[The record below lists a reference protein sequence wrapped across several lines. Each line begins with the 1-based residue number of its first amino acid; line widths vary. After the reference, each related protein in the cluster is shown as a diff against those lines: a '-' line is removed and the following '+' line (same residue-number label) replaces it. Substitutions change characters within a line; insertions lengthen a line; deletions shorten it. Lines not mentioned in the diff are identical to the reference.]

1 MNPPKKTRAMKNM
14 MRHLSLTVIALAAAA
29 LTGCEKEHVMHGDA
43 TTYTATVKIGGGN
56 TKELAADG
64 MKTFAVG
71 DKIAVVYT
79 TIGGATVK
87 AESEALTAA
96 DIKADGKVADFS
108 VELADPDKSQP
119 VTYIYPAAMAA
130 SDGTVDY
137 DALAEQDGTLA
148 SLASGLDLCT
158 YTAASWGGASLPA
171 NVTLVNQLAICKFT
185 VNESAGGTEITS
197 AVTALTV
204 SDGTN
209 TYSVS
214 RTAAAGP
221 VWVAVRPVSSGQSV
235 TLTATTGDG
244 SYLKTVSG
252 KTFASGNIYPVSVS
266 VEAITTLAALK
277 SAVGGGMSAT
287 SYNHYLGYQVDAS
300 GNIAATSL
308 TAIGYVG
315 YINTSDVDQDVD
327 GSRILVLASEDASAS
342 VSWGSWV
349 DASDGLRGY
358 WRTNT
363 AQGNSKAPAVAAWNY
378 SASQPD
384 GASHWFMPTMS
395 QLQAIINALGG
406 YATFKTKVG
415 WANEGYWMMTS
426 YTPSP
431 LMRYLPATGSYAG
444 MMRYDNANASH
455 RVRSCF
461 AY

>member
-29 LTGCEKEHVMHGDA
+29 LTGCEKEPVMHGDA

-119 VTYIYPAAMAA
+119 VTCIYPAAMAA

-197 AVTALTV
+197 AVTALT
-204 SDGTN
+204 
-209 TYSVS
+209 
-214 RTAAAGP
+214 
-221 VWVAVRPVSSGQSV
+221 
-235 TLTATTGDG
+235 
-244 SYLKTVSG
+244 
-252 KTFASGNIYPVSVS
+252 VSVS

-349 DASDGLRGY
+349 DASDGLHGY

-363 AQGNSKAPAVAAWNY
+363 AQGNSIAPAVAAWNY

-431 LMRYLPATGSYAG
+431 LMRYLPATGSNAG